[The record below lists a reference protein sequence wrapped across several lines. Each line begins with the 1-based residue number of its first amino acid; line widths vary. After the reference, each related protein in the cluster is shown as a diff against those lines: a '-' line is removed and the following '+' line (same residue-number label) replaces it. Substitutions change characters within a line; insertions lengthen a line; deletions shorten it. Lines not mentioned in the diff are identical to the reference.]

1 MKMCVYLRTPDYVNI
16 KDSREQTALM
26 IAVTGGHLD
35 AVRFLVHHGADIDI
49 RDSEDC
55 TAISHA
61 LENDNHVIFR
71 YLLDGE
77 VAEWESCYSFS
88 SKHTNNALLEATKGG
103 KLATIKYLVNVGLA
117 VENRQHLLNSSMV
130 ANAGRGAKAMVE
142 ELRFL
147 GAEMDFLS
155 EAGYT
160 GLMSAAAHNRLE
172 MLPYLL
178 DSGADINQTNQQ
190 EDTALIF
197 AAVNN
202 HLETVV
208 YLLEIG
214 VDINQTNNSGNTVL
228 IAASA
233 NNCLKVVIHLLESGV
248 EINFE
253 NKRGF
258 TALSEALLSR
268 KPNVAAYLCGLS
280 ENKVNVTLGKFDV
293 ESRDDGFGGQTVLMW
308 AVQMDEVSI
317 VKYLVEM
324 AGADVKVRDDNG
336 YTATEAALKDRKPS
350 VATYLCGLSEAKA
363 ELGKFDI
370 DSRNKD
376 SQTVLMW
383 AAELGAM
390 PIVAYLIREGA
401 DVNLKDNDGNTAL
414 SFAVN
419 SKKFEVAHYLFLQP
433 GIEDSMIQAAEMGQL
448 TVVKYAVEHGLDINY
463 INESECTA
471 LSVSLRSYMTKLRS
485 VADYLCTQP
494 GIEVSMIHAAKM
506 GQVFVVKYAL
516 EKGRRKIKY
525 VGKGGVTILSAALN
539 NRKTEVAAYLC
550 REHGAAAALGDF
562 AIEGKCV
569 DGQTVLMWAIRTGEV
584 SIVKYLVEIA
594 GANVGCLDEF
604 KNTILDVALKILLAP
619 FEHQQQKIEVA
630 DYLCSLANLR
640 SDIHHEKFA
649 VNTFDDNGRT
659 VLMLGA
665 LKGKINLVRY
675 VAEKGGRPV
684 INYRDSKAGTALGVA
699 MESVINIRDA
709 KGGTALSLAMESRN
723 AHIATYLCSRPGIE
737 LSVIYAAETGKL
749 AVVKYA
755 VEQGLYVKFYFDEN
769 GNSAIDAALSRN
781 NTEVAEY
788 LRKLYKNR
796 W

>member
-1 MKMCVYLRTPDYVNI
+1 
-16 KDSREQTALM
+16 
-26 IAVTGGHLD
+26 
-35 AVRFLVHHGADIDI
+35 
-49 RDSEDC
+49 
-55 TAISHA
+55 
-61 LENDNHVIFR
+61 
-71 YLLDGE
+71 
-77 VAEWESCYSFS
+77 
-88 SKHTNNALLEATKGG
+88 
-103 KLATIKYLVNVGLA
+103 
-117 VENRQHLLNSSMV
+117 
-130 ANAGRGAKAMVE
+130 
-142 ELRFL
+142 
-147 GAEMDFLS
+147 
-155 EAGYT
+155 
-160 GLMSAAAHNRLE
+160 
-172 MLPYLL
+172 
-178 DSGADINQTNQQ
+178 
-190 EDTALIF
+190 
-197 AAVNN
+197 
-202 HLETVV
+202 
-208 YLLEIG
+208 
-214 VDINQTNNSGNTVL
+214 
-228 IAASA
+228 
-233 NNCLKVVIHLLESGV
+233 
-248 EINFE
+248 
-253 NKRGF
+253 
-258 TALSEALLSR
+258 
-268 KPNVAAYLCGLS
+268 
-280 ENKVNVTLGKFDV
+280 
-293 ESRDDGFGGQTVLMW
+293 
-308 AVQMDEVSI
+308 MDEVSI

-350 VATYLCGLSEAKA
+350 IATYLCGLSEAKA
-363 ELGKFDI
+363 ELGKFDT

-383 AAELGAM
+383 AAKLGAM
-390 PIVAYLIREGA
+390 PIVAYVIREGA
-401 DVNLKDNDGNTAL
+401 EVNLKDNVGNTAL

-448 TVVKYAVEHGLDINY
+448 TVVKYAVQHGLDINY

-471 LSVSLRSYMTKLRS
+471 LSVSLRSYMTKLKS

-516 EKGRRKIKY
+516 EKGRKISY

-550 REHGAAAALGDF
+550 REHGAGAALGDF

-604 KNTILDVALKILLAP
+604 KNTILDVALKMLLAP

-649 VNTFDDNGRT
+649 VNSFDDNGRT
-659 VLMLGA
+659 VLMWGA
-665 LKGKINLVRY
+665 IKGKINLVRY
-675 VAEKGGRPV
+675 VVEKGGP
-684 INYRDSKAGTALGVA
+684 
-699 MESVINIRDA
+699 VINIRDA

-723 AHIATYLCSRPGIE
+723 THIARYLCSQPGIE

-755 VEQGLYVKFYFDEN
+755 VEQGLDVKFYLDEN
-769 GNSAIDAALSRN
+769 DNSAIDAALSRN

-788 LRKLYKNR
+788 LRKLYK
-796 W
+796 